1 VTWGRSRVYWNEAK
15 SFWGEAFAWQ
25 GAATPR
31 VLPPVAVF
39 GVIATVIFLASRYGT
54 YLGFPAGPHEVVGV
68 LLGLIL
74 VARTNGGYER
84 WWEGRRLWGGIVNQA
99 RNLALIA
106 LAYGPDDPRWRG
118 EVIRWTIAF
127 AHVARRNLRDERA
140 LPEVAALVGPTQA
153 DRVAAAVH
161 MPSAVARRIGG
172 LLRDAH
178 EDGRL
183 DPLAFSEAE
192 RQRTT
197 LMDHVGECE
206 RIRATPMPRAFSI
219 EIRRSIV
226 LFLLTLTFALLSK
239 DLGWVTLL
247 LLVLVAYAIL
257 SLDLI
262 GSALQN
268 PFAIDNLGALP
279 LDDICRTLEEE
290 LLGLLVEERHPSEP
304 EEAIPDLSLRP
315 DAEGETGQRRPSFH
329 PSPSAS

>member
-1 VTWGRSRVYWNEAK
+1 MSR
-15 SFWGEAFAWQ
+15 
-25 GAATPR
+25 GAPCATN
-31 VLPPVAVF
+31 A
-39 GVIATVIFLASRYGT
+39 
-54 YLGFPAGPHEVVGV
+54 
-68 LLGLIL
+68 
-74 VARTNGGYER
+74 
-84 WWEGRRLWGGIVNQA
+84 Q
-99 RNLALIA
+99 
-106 LAYGPDDPRWRG
+106 
-118 EVIRWTIAF
+118 
-127 AHVARRNLRDERA
+127 

-153 DRVAAAVH
+153 ARVAAAVH
-161 MPSAVARRIGG
+161 MPSAIARRIGG

-183 DPLAFSEAE
+183 DPLAFSGAE
-192 RQRTT
+192 QQRTT

-206 RIRATPMPRAFSI
+206 RILATPLPRAFSI

-239 DLGWVTLL
+239 ELGWVTLL

-290 LLGLLVEERHPSEP
+290 LLGLLVEERHLAEP
-304 EEAIPDLSLRP
+304 EEEIPALSPRP
-315 DAEGETGQRRPSFH
+315 DADGEPGQGRPSFH
-329 PSPSAS
+329 PSPSFGPREYGRPTRQDSQPADRLLLISRRLSVVDRKSPNI

>member
-1 VTWGRSRVYWNEAK
+1 M
-15 SFWGEAFAWQ
+15 
-25 GAATPR
+25 
-31 VLPPVAVF
+31 
-39 GVIATVIFLASRYGT
+39 
-54 YLGFPAGPHEVVGV
+54 
-68 LLGLIL
+68 LGLIL

-106 LAYGPDDPRWRG
+106 LAYGPNDPRWRS
-118 EVIRWTIAF
+118 EVIRWTIVF
-127 AHVARRNLRDERA
+127 AQVSRRNLRGERE
-140 LPEVAALVGPTQA
+140 LPEVAALVGPRRA
-153 DRVAAAVH
+153 ARVAAAVH
-161 MPSAVARRIGG
+161 MPSAVARRIGK
-172 LLRDAH
+172 LLREAYA
-178 EDGRL
+178 DGRL
-183 DPLAFSEAE
+183 DALAFSGAE
-192 RQRTT
+192 HQRTT

-206 RIRATPMPRAFSI
+206 RILATPLPRAFSI

-226 LFLLTLTFALLSK
+226 LFLLTLTFGLLSK

-279 LDDICRTLEEE
+279 LDDICRTLEGD
-290 LLGLLVEERHPSEP
+290 LMGLLVEERQLAEP
-304 EEAIPDLSLRP
+304 EEEAPAPIPDADGNP
-315 DAEGETGQRRPSFH
+315 GQGRPSFH